1 METPRVKRLLIAIA
15 LIAIAA
21 GAWIHIK
28 AQLAQ
33 VLLRVA
39 WHRQTKPWPWADTHP
54 VARMIVGDDDFIV
67 LEGSNGRALAFA
79 PGHLERTA
87 MPGERGNCVISAHRD
102 THFSALRNVRAGD
115 VIRVQRTDGR
125 WVEYT
130 VAELRVVDKR
140 DVWVT
145 RSSGET
151 TLTLVTCYPFDAI
164 VAGGPQ
170 RYVLTARGRRG
181 AQGLGEATDVARR
194 VPWWP
199 LRFAFYA
206 YGFFSRA
213 ITAATTLSH
222 LALPNANSDSRVTP
236 ARR

>member
-1 METPRVKRLLIAIA
+1 MKRMLVAIA
-15 LIAIAA
+15 LVAIAA
-21 GAWIHIK
+21 GAWIQVK

-39 WHRQTKPWPWADTHP
+39 WQRQSKPWPWADTHP

-79 PGHLERTA
+79 PGHLEGTA

-102 THFSALRNVRAGD
+102 THFSALRDVRAGD
-115 VIRVQRTDGR
+115 VIRVQRIDGR

-130 VAELRVVDKR
+130 VAEQRVVDKR

-170 RYVLTARGRRG
+170 RYVLTAR
-181 AQGLGEATDVARR
+181 VAAAVRNVSAR
-194 VPWWP
+194 PPMFHVSNPSTSFP
-199 LRFAFYA
+199 
-206 YGFFSRA
+206 SRA
-213 ITAATTLSH
+213 TAHDIPRISMRAPVGWM
-222 LALPNANSDSRVTP
+222 PNSSP
-236 ARR
+236 

>member
-1 METPRVKRLLIAIA
+1 METPRVKRVLIALA

-21 GAWIHIK
+21 SAWIHVQ

-54 VARMIVGDDDFIV
+54 VARMIVGDDDLIV

-79 PGHLERTA
+79 PGHLEHTA

-102 THFSALRNVRAGD
+102 THFSALRDVRAGD

-125 WVEYT
+125 WVEYI
-130 VAELRVVDKR
+130 VAEQRVVDKR

-170 RYVLTARGRRG
+170 RYVLTARAAAAVRN
-181 AQGLGEATDVARR
+181 VSARPPMFH
-194 VPWWP
+194 VSNPSTSFP
-199 LRFAFYA
+199 
-206 YGFFSRA
+206 SRT
-213 ITAATTLSH
+213 TAHDIPRMSMRAPVGGM
-222 LALPNANSDSRVTP
+222 PNSSP
-236 ARR
+236 

>member
-1 METPRVKRLLIAIA
+1 MKRVLIALA

-21 GAWIHIK
+21 SAWIHVK

-54 VARMIVGDDDFIV
+54 VARMIVGDDDLIV

-79 PGHLERTA
+79 PGHLEHTA
-87 MPGERGNCVISAHRD
+87 MPGEPGNCVISAHRD
-102 THFSALRNVRAGD
+102 THFSALRDVRAGD

-130 VAELRVVDKR
+130 VAEQRVVDKR

-170 RYVLTARGRRG
+170 RYVLTAR
-181 AQGLGEATDVARR
+181 
-194 VPWWP
+194 
-199 LRFAFYA
+199 
-206 YGFFSRA
+206 
-213 ITAATTLSH
+213 TAAAVRNVSARPPMFHESNPSTSFPSRTTAHDIPRMSMR
-222 LALPNANSDSRVTP
+222 APVGGMPNSSP
-236 ARR
+236 